1 MDKIEIIGSFLLI
14 ILIIMSLYS
23 NDNELNS
30 ENEYLKI
37 YKYHAHSDD
46 YSNDI
51 YHTHEDFNV
60 VQNSSQSIVLKGNNK
75 VIKNINCNMNLKII
89 NNKVIINNLEIKDD
103 NFKDYEFN
111 NKIYK
116 ISKVVL
122 KGCKAIVLKL
132 NQRFVKVFTIN

>member
-23 NDNELNS
+23 NDDELNS

-51 YHTHEDFNV
+51 YHTHEDF
-60 VQNSSQSIVLKGNNK
+60 QSIVLKGNNK

>member
-37 YKYHAHSDD
+37 YKYHTHSDD

-116 ISKVVL
+116 ISKVIL